1 MELQIKGPDYR
12 RKIDRDL
19 TLLQEKFEKCL
30 NLKPIHSQLQD
41 LEDKDIPTLKT
52 QMKQLDKEIVQLKNK
67 QTDIEQE
74 LNDKICLPLEQCE
87 QIKTDIIMLNKYIN
101 ERKDFES
108 KINICQQKLGKCLS
122 KTSSCRMLTK
132 QNSEFCRLMCFFP
145 LNSTGVYRIL
155 REFFH
160 DF

>member
-1 MELQIKGPDYR
+1 MKKTTRNSFHIILFFPHYRCCPLCYRKFEKESEGEQLIRDMELQIKGPEYR

-41 LEDKDIPTLKT
+41 LEEKDIPKLKN

-74 LNDKICLPLEQCE
+74 LNDQICLPLEQCE
-87 QIKTDIIMLNKYIN
+87 QIKTDMIMLNKYIN
-101 ERKDFES
+101 ERKDFEA
-108 KINICQQKLGKCLS
+108 KINICQQKLGK
-122 KTSSCRMLTK
+122 
-132 QNSEFCRLMCFFP
+132 
-145 LNSTGVYRIL
+145 
-155 REFFH
+155 
-160 DF
+160 

>member
-19 TLLQEKFEKCL
+19 ILLQEKFEKCL
-30 NLKPIHSQLQD
+30 NLKPIYSQLQD

-74 LNDKICLPLEQCE
+74 LNEKICLPLEQCE
-87 QIKTDIIMLNKYIN
+87 QIKTGIIMFNKYIN
-101 ERKDFES
+101 ERKEFET
-108 KINICQQKLGKCLS
+108 KINVCQQKLS
-122 KTSSCRMLTK
+122 KIDRYR
-132 QNSEFCRLMCFFP
+132 FHICFK
-145 LNSTGVYRIL
+145 GQDRYRISQGIIL
-155 REFFH
+155 R
-160 DF
+160 

>member
-19 TLLQEKFEKCL
+19 VLLQEKFEKCL
-30 NLKPIHSQLQD
+30 NLKPIYSQLQD

-74 LNDKICLPLEQCE
+74 LNENICLPLEQCE
-87 QIKTDIIMLNKYIN
+87 QIKTDIIMFNKYIN
-101 ERKDFES
+101 ERKEFET
-108 KINICQQKLGKCLS
+108 KINVCQQKLS
-122 KTSSCRMLTK
+122 KIDR
-132 QNSEFCRLMCFFP
+132 
-145 LNSTGVYRIL
+145 YRFHICSKRQDKYRFSQGIIL
-155 REFFH
+155 Q
-160 DF
+160 